1 MSDVFRRFVR
11 YYRPHRGLF
20 ILDLSVAA
28 GASALAVVFPILTRE
43 LLRRYIP
50 QQDIVNIIR
59 ILSLMFAIYLAK
71 TAATYIRVKWGHILG
86 VRMEA
91 DMREDLF
98 AHLQKLSFTYY
109 DNVKTGH
116 IMSRIT
122 NDLNLIA
129 EIAHHAP
136 EDLIISV
143 IILILAYSVMFT
155 YNVALT
161 LVSFIP
167 FPVMLL
173 WGLTY
178 GKRMKRGFRDV
189 REKIADINAL
199 VENSVQGIRE
209 VKSYGNEQMEQEKFS
224 QSNGTFRLAKE
235 RMYGVMAKFHSG
247 MMFLRELY
255 YFVVVS
261 GGVLLISTG
270 AIEVYDLV
278 TFILFVGIVVPPIDR
293 LINFTEQYQ
302 QGTAAFER
310 FLEVM
315 DTIPDIED
323 IKGAKPLGQVSG
335 SVIFEK
341 VNFSYAPTSE
351 LVLKDIDLEIPAGKR
366 VAIVG
371 ESGAGKTT
379 LASLIPR
386 FYEPDSGRVL
396 IDSRDVS
403 GVTQRSLR
411 RAVGVVQQDVFLF
424 DSTIRENILY
434 GNPEADEEQLIEAA
448 KAANIYEVI
457 QSLPDGFD
465 TLAGERGVKLS
476 GGQKQRISIARVF
489 LKDPQIIIFDEATSS
504 LDTES
509 EALITEAFDRLA
521 VGRTSIVIAHR
532 LSTIIH
538 ADRIIVLSEGRIAEC
553 GTHDS
558 LLSKGGIYA
567 RLYRKNFSL

>member
-1 MSDVFRRFVR
+1 MSDVFKRFVR

-28 GASALAVVFPILTRE
+28 GASALAVIFPILTRE
-43 LLRRYIP
+43 LLRSYIP

-59 ILSLMFAIYLAK
+59 ILGLMFAIYLAK

-178 GKRMKRGFRDV
+178 GKRMKKGFRDV

-235 RMYGVMAKFHSG
+235 RMYGVMARFHSG
-247 MMFLRELY
+247 MMFFRELY

-261 GGVLLISTG
+261 GGVLLISSG
-270 AIEVYDLV
+270 SIEVYDLV

-315 DTIPDIED
+315 DTVPDIED
-323 IKGAKPLGQVSG
+323 SRGARPLGNVSG

-366 VAIVG
+366 IAIVG

-396 IDSRDVS
+396 IDSQDVS
-403 GVTQRSLR
+403 RVTQRSLR

-457 QSLPDGFD
+457 QSLPEGFD

-521 VGRTSIVIAHR
+521 VGRTSIIIAHR

-538 ADRIIVLSEGRIAEC
+538 ADRIIVLSEGRIAEW

-558 LLSKGGIYA
+558 LLSNGGIYA
-567 RLYRKNFSL
+567 RLYKKNFSL